1 MSERRGG
8 ANPLSTIFEKIVE
21 KMQNVLTLKNM
32 YFVKKNQKYFSISY
46 VLDHSGSFD
55 MHNKNVKIKLFL
67 AVSAKKRF
75 LLYRGG
81 VRTLRTCPQLK
92 QSEMIELS
100 LNYPP
105 LSLPTPCHSS

>member
-1 MSERRGG
+1 
-8 ANPLSTIFEKIVE
+8 
-21 KMQNVLTLKNM
+21 MQNVLTLKNM

-67 AVSAKKRF
+67 AVSAKKTVFAVRG
-75 LLYRGG
+75 GG

-100 LNYPP
+100 LKYPP